1 MLLRDQAVK
10 DIALERPGATA
21 IFRRNRIDFC
31 CNGARSLNEAAA
43 ARGQFSYFATGDSAE
58 PVKAVADQIRAAL
71 KHIPAERLVIST
83 DCGMGR
89 EGMSRRHAAYKTVS
103 LVLGTN
109 MVRKEIGAPEAQVLA
124 ADARYSLVQTIKDG
138 VA

>member
-1 MLLRDQAVK
+1 
-10 DIALERPGATA
+10 
-21 IFRRNRIDFC
+21 
-31 CNGARSLNEAAA
+31 
-43 ARGQFSYFATGDSAE
+43 
-58 PVKAVADQIRAAL
+58 
-71 KHIPAERLVIST
+71 
-83 DCGMGR
+83 MGR

-124 ADARYSLVQTIKDG
+124 ADDRYSLVQRMRDG